1 MAHDHDH
8 GDHGHSHNHHPGHH
22 PGHDH
27 GHEHGHSHGLGGHSH
42 AHLPETFGRAFA
54 IGIALNAAYVLV
66 EAGFGIAAHSVSLV
80 ADAAHNLADV
90 LGLVAAWGAIQLAQ
104 RPAQGRFTY
113 GFRGS
118 SILAALGNA
127 VALLV
132 VTGGLTWEAI
142 RRLVEPVES
151 VGSTMMIVAACG
163 VVINGATAL
172 LFMRGRESDLNIKGA
187 FMHMLADALLA
198 LGVVVAGGL
207 VVMTGQFWIDPV
219 FGLVIG
225 AIIVLGTWGLLR
237 DSVALALSAAPRGID
252 LQQVHGHLCSLPGV
266 TAVHDLHVWAMSTTE
281 TALTA
286 HIVRPGMGSD
296 DDFLHRVSTDLC
308 DRFRIGHVTLQV
320 ETDALENACALAAEP
335 SCGLPVAR

>member
-8 GDHGHSHNHHPGHH
+8 GDHGHSHNHHPGHEH
-22 PGHDH
+22 SHGHD
-27 GHEHGHSHGLGGHSH
+27 HGHSHGLGGHSH

-66 EAGFGIAAHSVSLV
+66 EAGFGIAAQSVSLV

-151 VGSTMMIVAACG
+151 VGTTMMIVAAAG

-172 LFMRGRESDLNIKGA
+172 LFRRGRESDLNIPGA

-207 VVMTGQFWIDPV
+207 VVMTGKSWI
-219 FGLVIG
+219 VISG
-225 AIIVLGTWGLLR
+225 AM
-237 DSVALALSAAPRGID
+237 AF
-252 LQQVHGHLCSLPGV
+252 LP
-266 TAVHDLHVWAMSTTE
+266 
-281 TALTA
+281 
-286 HIVRPGMGSD
+286 
-296 DDFLHRVSTDLC
+296 
-308 DRFRIGHVTLQV
+308 
-320 ETDALENACALAAEP
+320 
-335 SCGLPVAR
+335 

>member
-1 MAHDHDH
+1 MAHAAHSHPHGHPHDHDH
-8 GDHGHSHNHHPGHH
+8 EHGH
-22 PGHDH
+22 D
-27 GHEHGHSHGLGGHSH
+27 HSHGLGGHSH

-142 RRLVEPVES
+142 RRLVTPVES

-198 LGVVVAGGL
+198 LGVVAAGGL
-207 VVMTGQFWIDPV
+207 VVLTGQFWIDPV

-286 HIVRPGMGSD
+286 HIVRPGMGAD
-296 DDFLHRVSTDLC
+296 DDFLHRVSNDLC

-320 ETDALENACALAAEP
+320 EADTLEGACALAADP
-335 SCGLPVAR
+335 ACGLSAAAGKTS

>member
-1 MAHDHDH
+1 MAQSHDHGHDHDH
-8 GDHGHSHNHHPGHH
+8 DRDHGHSHGF
-22 PGHDH
+22 
-27 GHEHGHSHGLGGHSH
+27 GHSH

-54 IGIALNAAYVLV
+54 IGIVLNAAYVLV

-132 VTGGLTWEAI
+132 VTGGLTWEAL
-142 RRLVEPVES
+142 RRLVEPVPS
-151 VGSTMMIVAACG
+151 VGTTMMIVAACG
-163 VVINGATAL
+163 VAINGATAL
-172 LFMRGRESDLNIKGA
+172 LFLRGRESDLNIKGA

-207 VVMTGQFWIDPV
+207 VVATGWQWIDPV

-252 LQQVHGHLCSLPGV
+252 LQAVQVHLASLPGV
-266 TAVHDLHVWAMSTTE
+266 IAVHDLHVWAMSTTE

-286 HIVRPGMGSD
+286 HIVRPGIGAD
-296 DDFLHRVSTDLC
+296 DEFLHGVSNALC
-308 DRFRIGHVTLQV
+308 DRFKIGHVTLQV
-320 ETDALENACALAAEP
+320 EVDALEGACVLAADP
-335 SCGLPVAR
+335 ACGLPTAAAASRGRA